1 MYKNTLVYDYED
13 GSIRT
18 INGTLIA
25 TAPTLTSASIAFPMV
40 VFNIVNLP
48 H

>member
-1 MYKNTLVYDYED
+1 MYKNTLVYDFED

-25 TAPTLTSASIAFPMV
+25 TAPSLTTASMAFPMV
-40 VFNIVNLP
+40 AFNIRNLSV
-48 H
+48 